1 MPFICHPTQ
10 MSLASQVKSKGICF
24 KNQILGYMVWRKT
37 VQNCF
42 KIDKIISPKTS
53 KEQKAILA
61 ISNIR
66 FGQLDHSEKAVPT
79 GYSKY
84 DPQRWFFPDL
94 QTKIFEKVYHDEE
107 NRRNVNLWSCP
118 FAAQSCPF
126 HQKIEH
132 TNYSILVIHVCKVSH
147 LSNVLRAI
155 LKLFLNFLS
164 FQSDYSCFLDF
175 WMLDF
180 IPW

>member
-84 DPQRWFFPDL
+84 NPQRCSRSFSRISKEKCSRRCIMMRKTGEMWIYEVVPLLHRVVLFTRRL
-94 QTKIFEKVYHDEE
+94 NTQTIPSWLFM
-107 NRRNVNLWSCP
+107 
-118 FAAQSCPF
+118 FAKYRTSPM
-126 HQKIEH
+126 
-132 TNYSILVIHVCKVSH
+132 YSGLFWNCSSISRVF
-147 LSNVLRAI
+147 
-155 LKLFLNFLS
+155 LK
-164 FQSDYSCFLDF
+164 SD
-175 WMLDF
+175 
-180 IPW
+180 

>member
-1 MPFICHPTQ
+1 MNLIFTKWLSFVILHKC
-10 MSLASQVKSKGICF
+10 QVKGHLLQKSDTWLHGVE
-24 KNQILGYMVWRKT
+24 KNCAKLFQ
-37 VQNCF
+37 
-42 KIDKIISPKTS
+42 IDKKISPKTS

-94 QTKIFEKVYHDEE
+94 QIKIFKKVYHDEE

-147 LSNVLRAI
+147 LSYVLRAI

-164 FQSDYSCFLDF
+164 L
-175 WMLDF
+175 
-180 IPW
+180 